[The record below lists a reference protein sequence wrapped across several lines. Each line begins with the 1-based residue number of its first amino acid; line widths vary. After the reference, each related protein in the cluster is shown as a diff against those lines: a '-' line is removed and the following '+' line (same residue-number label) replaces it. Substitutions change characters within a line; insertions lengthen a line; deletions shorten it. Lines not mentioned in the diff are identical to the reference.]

1 MKKYYIHQNDRQEG
15 PFSLEE
21 LRGKHLTGEIPIWHD
36 GLPEWTTVKNLAE
49 VNELIPL
56 APPPFKNK
64 PFTSTWGFL
73 KFAAIVF
80 LLSLGIMAINS
91 TVNKS
96 NSNVNT
102 TNNFSASIDP
112 QQKKVK
118 TVEEIEKPASKD
130 PNKKKEMTVEETEKA
145 NPLRFISASGQSRET
160 IFGKKFVLNMKIENS
175 ATVAKYKDV
184 VVKIEYVNAT
194 NSVVTTEERRFDESF
209 PPHST
214 KNYEFKITKP
224 SESSKLRLSV
234 IQARVN

>member
-21 LRGKHLTGEIPIWHD
+21 LRSKHLSGDCPIWYD
-36 GLPEWTTVKNLAE
+36 GLPEWTTVREIAE
-49 VNELIPL
+49 VNELIPV
-56 APPPFKNK
+56 APPPFKHK
-64 PFTSTWGFL
+64 SYSSVWRFL

-102 TNNFSASIDP
+102 SNTISASVDP

-118 TVEEIEKPASKD
+118 AVEEIEKPASKD
-130 PNKKKEMTVEETEKA
+130 PNKKKEMTVEEIEKA
-145 NPLRFISASGQSRET
+145 DPLRFISASAQSRET
-160 IFGKKFVLNMKIENS
+160 LFGKKFVLNMKIENS
-175 ATVAKYKDV
+175 ATITKYKDV
-184 VVKIEYVNAT
+184 VVKIEYVSAT
-194 NSVVTTEERRFDESF
+194 NSVVNTEERRFDEIF

-214 KNYEFKITKP
+214 KNYEFKISKP
-224 SESSKLRLSV
+224 SESSKVRVSV
-234 IQARVN
+234 IQAKVN